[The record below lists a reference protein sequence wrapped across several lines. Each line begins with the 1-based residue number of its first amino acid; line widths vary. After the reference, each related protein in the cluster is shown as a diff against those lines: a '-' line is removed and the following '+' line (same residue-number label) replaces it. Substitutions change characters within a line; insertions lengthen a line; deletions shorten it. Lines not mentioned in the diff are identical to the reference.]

1 MFGAR
6 IIALTIA
13 ILLATH
19 VIQPSDGWF
28 IALAVLIGLSMLRS
42 LFVLPWTVARWTFR
56 DFGNRDW
63 GRGWRRNRWADEWW
77 S

>member
-13 ILLATH
+13 ILLAAH
-19 VIQPSDGWF
+19 VIQASDGWF

-42 LFVLPWTVARWTFR
+42 LFVLPWSVVRWSLR
-56 DFGNRDW
+56 DLGARDW
-63 GRGWRRNRWADEWW
+63 GRVRRNRWADEWW